1 MDSHRFR
8 IEIEF
13 MLTAGFWLL
22 TTRKTE
28 GFAIGPGHPPVR
40 NQAAVLIHA
49 SGKRQTIA
57 VLQDGCAV
65 LRRAIQDCFTVGCL
79 LMIAI
84 NRSFFFLS

>member
-28 GFAIGPGHPPVR
+28 GFAIGPGHPLSSIKRPFSFR
-40 NQAAVLIHA
+40 QAEN
-49 SGKRQTIA
+49 GKSLPYSKTA
-57 VLQDGCAV
+57 APL
-65 LRRAIQDCFTVGCL
+65 
-79 LMIAI
+79 
-84 NRSFFFLS
+84 